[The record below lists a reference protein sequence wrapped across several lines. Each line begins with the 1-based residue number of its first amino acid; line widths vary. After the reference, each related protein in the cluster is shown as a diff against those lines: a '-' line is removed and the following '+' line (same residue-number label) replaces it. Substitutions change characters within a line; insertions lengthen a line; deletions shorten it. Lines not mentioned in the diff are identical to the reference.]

1 MLDEQT
7 DGTRAGRRGLS
18 IRAYFCDPVDWHGSD
33 MNEETLKDKSLAVLL
48 LLVSIAFI
56 WILLPFYGA
65 VFWAVILG
73 ILFAPLQRRLQ
84 LKFGWQRNLTSLLT
98 LGICLLI
105 AILPVIVLSIFLVQE
120 GTALYK
126 NIESGELD
134 IAGYVAQFKHSLP
147 PYFQHL
153 LDRFGMGELNG
164 LREKIIKSAMTGNE
178 FFATQAFSFGQGTF
192 EFIVSFFIML
202 YLLFFFLRDGAEL
215 ARKVRM
221 AVPLEENQKRR
232 LQLKFNRV
240 VRATVK
246 GNLVVAITQGA
257 LGGLIFWFLDI
268 PSALIWAVLMAF
280 LSLLPAVGAGII
292 WAPVAAFFLFTGA
305 MWQGVTLVLFG
316 VFVIGLVDNV
326 LRPILVGK
334 DTKMPDYMIL
344 ISTLGGLAIFGLN
357 GFVIGPLIAA
367 LFMSSWA
374 IFIETKPRVQLP

>member
-1 MLDEQT
+1 
-7 DGTRAGRRGLS
+7 
-18 IRAYFCDPVDWHGSD
+18 
-33 MNEETLKDKSLAVLL
+33 MNEAPLQDKSLTVLL
-48 LLVSIAFI
+48 ALVSAAFV

-73 ILFAPLQRRLQ
+73 IVFAPLQGRLQ
-84 LKFGWQRNLTSLLT
+84 LKFGWQRNLTSLCT
-98 LGICLLI
+98 LGICLVI
-105 AILPVIVLSIFLVQE
+105 AILPVIIISALLVQE
-120 GTALYK
+120 GAALYK
-126 NIESGELD
+126 SVESGELD
-134 IAGYVAQFKHSLP
+134 IAGYVLQFKHSLP

-164 LREKIIKSAMTGNE
+164 LREKIVKSAMAGGQVL
-178 FFATQAFSFGQGTF
+178 ASQAFSFGQGTF
-192 EFIVSFFIML
+192 EFIVSIFIML

-215 ARKVRM
+215 ARKVRL
-221 AVPLEENQKRR
+221 AVPLQEQQKRR

-246 GNLVVAITQGA
+246 GNLLVAITQGA

-268 PSALIWAVLMAF
+268 PSVLLWAVLMAF
-280 LSLLPAVGAGII
+280 LSLLPAVGAGIV
-292 WAPVAAFFLFTGA
+292 WVPVAAFFLLTGA
-305 MWQGVTLVLFG
+305 IWQGVVLGLFG
-316 VFVIGLVDNV
+316 VLVIGLVDNL
-326 LRPILVGK
+326 LRPLLVGK
-334 DTKMPDYMIL
+334 DTRMPDYMIL

>member
-1 MLDEQT
+1 
-7 DGTRAGRRGLS
+7 
-18 IRAYFCDPVDWHGSD
+18 
-33 MNEETLKDKSLAVLL
+33 LL
-48 LLVSIAFI
+48 VLVSIAFI

-73 ILFAPLQRRLQ
+73 IVFAPMQRRLQ
-84 LKFGWQRNLTSLLT
+84 LKFGWQRNLTSLCT
-98 LGICLLI
+98 LSICLVI
-105 AILPVIVLSIFLVQE
+105 AILPVIIISMLLVQE
-120 GTALYK
+120 GAALYK
-126 NIESGELD
+126 SVESGELD
-134 IAGYVAQFKHSLP
+134 IAGYVSQFKHNLP

-153 LDRFGMGELNG
+153 LDRFGVGELNG
-164 LREKIIKSAMTGNE
+164 LREKIVKSAMAGGEVTN
-178 FFATQAFSFGQGTF
+178 QVFSLGQGTF
-192 EFIVSFFIML
+192 EFVVSFFIML
-202 YLLFFFLRDGAEL
+202 YLLFFFLRDGADL

-221 AVPLEENQKRR
+221 AVPLEEHHKRR

-246 GNLVVAITQGA
+246 GNLLVAITQGA

-268 PSALIWAVLMAF
+268 PSALVWAVLMAF
-280 LSLLPAVGAGII
+280 LSLLPAVGAGIV
-292 WAPVAAFFLFTGA
+292 WGPVAAFFLLTGA
-305 MWQGVTLVLFG
+305 IWQGVVLGLFG

-334 DTKMPDYMIL
+334 DTKMPDYLIL
-344 ISTLGGLAIFGLN
+344 ISTLGGLALFGLN

>member
-1 MLDEQT
+1 
-7 DGTRAGRRGLS
+7 
-18 IRAYFCDPVDWHGSD
+18 
-33 MNEETLKDKSLAVLL
+33 MNEETLKDRSLTVLL
-48 LLVSIAFI
+48 ALVSVAFI

-84 LKFGWQRNLTSLLT
+84 LRFGWERNLTSLLT
-98 LGICLLI
+98 LSICLLI
-105 AILPVIVLSIFLVQE
+105 AILPVIVLSSLLVQE
-120 GTALYK
+120 GVALYK

-134 IAGYVAQFKHSLP
+134 IAGYVTQFKHILP

-164 LREKIIKSAMTGNE
+164 LREKIVKSAMTGGQE
-178 FFATQAFSFGQGTF
+178 LAAKAFIFGQGTF

-215 ARKVRM
+215 ARKVRA
-221 AVPLEENQKRR
+221 AVPLEEQQKRR

-246 GNLVVAITQGA
+246 GNLLVAITQGA

-268 PSALIWAVLMAF
+268 PSVVLWAVLMAF
-280 LSLLPAVGAGII
+280 LSLLPAVGAGIV
-292 WAPVAAFFLFTGA
+292 WVPVAAFFLLTGA
-305 MWQGVTLVLFG
+305 IWQGVVLGLFG
-316 VFVIGLVDNV
+316 IFVIGLVDNV

-334 DTKMPDYMIL
+334 DTRMPDYMIL

-367 LFMSSWA
+367 LFMSSWD

>member
-1 MLDEQT
+1 
-7 DGTRAGRRGLS
+7 
-18 IRAYFCDPVDWHGSD
+18 
-33 MNEETLKDKSLAVLL
+33 MNEETLKDKSLAILL
-48 LLVSIAFI
+48 LLVSIAFV

-73 ILFAPLQRRLQ
+73 ILFAPLQRQLQ

-98 LGICLLI
+98 LSICLLI
-105 AILPVIVLSIFLVQE
+105 AILPVIILTIFLVQE

-134 IAGYVAQFKHSLP
+134 IASYVAQFKHSLP

-164 LREKIIKSAMTGNE
+164 LREKIIKSAMTGNQ
-178 FFATQAFSFGQGTF
+178 FVATQAFSFGQGTF

-305 MWQGVTLVLFG
+305 IWQGVTLVLFS

>member
-1 MLDEQT
+1 
-7 DGTRAGRRGLS
+7 
-18 IRAYFCDPVDWHGSD
+18 
-33 MNEETLKDKSLAVLL
+33 MNEETLKDKSLAILL
-48 LLVSIAFI
+48 ALVSIAFI

-84 LKFGWQRNLTSLLT
+84 LKLGWQRNLISLLT
-98 LGICLLI
+98 LSICLLI
-105 AILPVIVLSIFLVQE
+105 AILPVIILSIFLVQE
-120 GTALYK
+120 GTAVYR

-147 PYFQHL
+147 SYLQHL

-178 FFATQAFSFGQGTF
+178 FVATQAFSFGQGTF

-202 YLLFFFLRDGAEL
+202 YFLFLFLRDGAEL

-305 MWQGVTLVLFG
+305 IWQGVTLALFG

>member
-1 MLDEQT
+1 
-7 DGTRAGRRGLS
+7 
-18 IRAYFCDPVDWHGSD
+18 
-33 MNEETLKDKSLAVLL
+33 MNEETLKDRSLTILL
-48 LLVSIAFI
+48 ALVSVAFI

-84 LKFGWQRNLTSLLT
+84 LKFGWQRNLTSMLT
-98 LGICLLI
+98 LSICLLI

-120 GTALYK
+120 GTAVYQK
-126 NIESGELD
+126 IESGELD
-134 IAGYVAQFKHSLP
+134 IAGYVTQFKHSLP
-147 PYFQHL
+147 AYFQHL

-164 LREKIIKSAMTGNE
+164 LREKIIKSAMSGNE
-178 FFATQAFSFGQGTF
+178 FVATQVFSFGQGTF

-221 AVPLEENQKRR
+221 AVPLEETQKRR

-268 PSALIWAVLMAF
+268 PSVLIWAVLMAF
-280 LSLLPAVGAGII
+280 LSLLPAVGAGIV

-305 MWQGVTLVLFG
+305 IWQGVTLALFG

>member
-1 MLDEQT
+1 
-7 DGTRAGRRGLS
+7 
-18 IRAYFCDPVDWHGSD
+18 
-33 MNEETLKDKSLAVLL
+33 MNEAPLQDKSLTVLL
-48 LLVSIAFI
+48 ALVSAAFV

-73 ILFAPLQRRLQ
+73 IVFAPLQGRLQ
-84 LKFGWQRNLTSLLT
+84 LKFGWQRNLTSLCT
-98 LGICLLI
+98 LGICLVI
-105 AILPVIVLSIFLVQE
+105 AILPVIIISALLVQE
-120 GTALYK
+120 GAALYK
-126 NIESGELD
+126 SVESGELD
-134 IAGYVAQFKHSLP
+134 IAGYVLQFKHSLP

-164 LREKIIKSAMTGNE
+164 LREKIVKSAMAGGQVL
-178 FFATQAFSFGQGTF
+178 ASQAFSFGQGTF
-192 EFIVSFFIML
+192 EFIVSIFIML

-215 ARKVRM
+215 ARKVRL
-221 AVPLEENQKRR
+221 AVPLQEQQKRR

-246 GNLVVAITQGA
+246 GNLLVAITQGA

-268 PSALIWAVLMAF
+268 PSVLLWAVLMAF
-280 LSLLPAVGAGII
+280 LSLLPAVGAGIV
-292 WAPVAAFFLFTGA
+292 WVPVAAFFLLTGA
-305 MWQGVTLVLFG
+305 IWQGVVLGLFG
-316 VFVIGLVDNV
+316 VLVIGLVDNL
-326 LRPILVGK
+326 LRPLLVGK
-334 DTKMPDYMIL
+334 DTRMPDYMILIL

>member
-1 MLDEQT
+1 
-7 DGTRAGRRGLS
+7 
-18 IRAYFCDPVDWHGSD
+18 
-33 MNEETLKDKSLAVLL
+33 MNEETVQNKSLVILL
-48 LLVSIAFI
+48 GLVTVAFI

-84 LKFGWQRNLTSLLT
+84 LKFGWERNLTSLLT
-98 LGICLLI
+98 LSICLVI
-105 AILPVIVLSIFLVQE
+105 AILPVIVLSILLVQE
-120 GTALYK
+120 GAALYK
-126 NIESGELD
+126 SIESGELD
-134 IAGYVAQFKHSLP
+134 IAGYVTHFKHSLP

-153 LDRFGMGELNG
+153 LNRFGVGELEG
-164 LREKIIKSAMTGNE
+164 LREKIIKSALTGNE
-178 FFATQAFSFGQGTF
+178 FIATQVFSVGQGTF
-192 EFIVSFFIML
+192 DFVVSFFIML
-202 YLLFFFLRDGAEL
+202 YLLYFFLRDGAEL
-215 ARKVRM
+215 ARKVRA
-221 AVPLEENQKRR
+221 AVPLQDHQKRR

-246 GNLVVAITQGA
+246 GNLLVAITQGA

-268 PSALIWAVLMAF
+268 PSALLWAVLMAF
-280 LSLLPAVGAGII
+280 LSLLPAVGAGLV

-305 MWQGVTLVLFG
+305 IWQGVVLGLFG

-334 DTKMPDYMIL
+334 DTKMPDYLIL

>member
-1 MLDEQT
+1 
-7 DGTRAGRRGLS
+7 
-18 IRAYFCDPVDWHGSD
+18 
-33 MNEETLKDKSLAVLL
+33 MNEKTLQFKSLTVLL
-48 LLVSIAFI
+48 LLVTVAFI

-73 ILFAPLQRRLQ
+73 ILFAPMQRRLQ
-84 LKFGWQRNLTSLLT
+84 QKFGWQRNLTSLCT
-98 LGICLLI
+98 LGICLVI
-105 AILPVIVLSIFLVQE
+105 AILPVIILSVLLVQE
-120 GTALYK
+120 GATLYT
-126 NIESGELD
+126 NIESGQLD
-134 IAGYVAQFKHSLP
+134 IGAYIAQFKHSLP

-164 LREKIIKSAMTGNE
+164 LREKIVKASMQGSQVLAS
-178 FFATQAFSFGQGTF
+178 QAFSFGQGTF
-192 EFIVSFFIML
+192 EFVVSFGIML

-215 ARKVRM
+215 ARKVRT
-221 AVPLEENQKRR
+221 AVPLEEHQKRR

-257 LGGLIFWFLDI
+257 LGGAIFWFLGI
-268 PSALIWAVLMAF
+268 PSALLWAVMMAF

-292 WAPVAAFFLFTGA
+292 WAPVAVYFLLSG
-305 MWQGVTLVLFG
+305 MIWQGVVLGLFG

-334 DTKMPDYMIL
+334 DTRMPDYMIL
-344 ISTLGGLAIFGLN
+344 ISTLGGLAVFGLN

-374 IFIETKPRVQLP
+374 LFIETKPKVQLP

>member
-1 MLDEQT
+1 
-7 DGTRAGRRGLS
+7 
-18 IRAYFCDPVDWHGSD
+18 

-48 LLVSIAFI
+48 VLVSIAFI

-73 ILFAPLQRRLQ
+73 IVFAPMQRRLQ
-84 LKFGWQRNLTSLLT
+84 LKFGWQRNLTSLCT
-98 LGICLLI
+98 LSICLVI
-105 AILPVIVLSIFLVQE
+105 AILPVIIISMLLVQE
-120 GTALYK
+120 GAALYK
-126 NIESGELD
+126 SVESGELD
-134 IAGYVAQFKHSLP
+134 IAGYVSQFKHNLP

-153 LDRFGMGELNG
+153 LDRFGVGELNG
-164 LREKIIKSAMTGNE
+164 LREKIVKSAMAGGEVTN
-178 FFATQAFSFGQGTF
+178 QVFSLGQGTF
-192 EFIVSFFIML
+192 QFIVSFFIML

-221 AVPLEENQKRR
+221 AVPLQEHQKRR

-246 GNLVVAITQGA
+246 GNLLVAITQGA
-257 LGGLIFWFLDI
+257 LGGLIFWVLDI
-268 PSALIWAVLMAF
+268 PSALVWAVLMAF
-280 LSLLPAVGAGII
+280 LSLLPAIGAGIV
-292 WAPVAAFFLFTGA
+292 WAPVAAFFLLTGEV
-305 MWQGVTLVLFG
+305 WQGVVLGLFG

-344 ISTLGGLAIFGLN
+344 ISTLGGLALFGLN

>member
-1 MLDEQT
+1 
-7 DGTRAGRRGLS
+7 
-18 IRAYFCDPVDWHGSD
+18 
-33 MNEETLKDKSLAVLL
+33 MNEENVQDRSLTILL
-48 LLVSIAFI
+48 GVVSVAFI

-98 LGICLLI
+98 LSICLVI
-105 AILPVIVLSIFLVQE
+105 AILPVIIISALLVQE
-120 GTALYK
+120 GAAVYQR
-126 NIESGELD
+126 IESGELD

-153 LDRFGMGELNG
+153 MDRFGLGELEG
-164 LREKIIKSAMTGNE
+164 MREKIIKSAVSGGQAL
-178 FFATQAFSFGQGTF
+178 ATQAFSFGQGTF

-215 ARKVRM
+215 ARQVR
-221 AVPLEENQKRR
+221 AAIPLEEQQKRR

-246 GNLVVAITQGA
+246 GNLLVAVTQGA

-268 PSALIWAVLMAF
+268 PSVVLWAVLMAF
-280 LSLLPAVGAGII
+280 LSLLPAVGAGIV

-305 MWQGVTLVLFG
+305 IWQGVVLGLFG
-316 VFVIGLVDNV
+316 VFVIGLVDNL

-334 DTKMPDYMIL
+334 DTKMPDYLIL
-344 ISTLGGLAIFGLN
+344 ISTLGGLAVFGLN

-367 LFMSSWA
+367 LFMSSWD
-374 IFIETKPRVQLP
+374 IFLETKPRVQLP

>member
-1 MLDEQT
+1 
-7 DGTRAGRRGLS
+7 
-18 IRAYFCDPVDWHGSD
+18 
-33 MNEETLKDKSLAVLL
+33 MNEETLQDKSLTVLL
-48 LLVSIAFI
+48 GVVSIAFI

-84 LKFGWQRNLTSLLT
+84 LKFGWQRNVTSLLT
-98 LGICLLI
+98 LSVCLVI
-105 AILPVIVLSIFLVQE
+105 AILPVIILSILLVQE
-120 GTALYK
+120 GAALYK
-126 NIESGELD
+126 SIESGELD
-134 IAGYVAQFKHSLP
+134 IAGYVTHFKHSLP

-153 LDRFGMGELNG
+153 LDRFGVGELNG
-164 LREKIIKSAMTGNE
+164 LREKIIKSAVTGNE
-178 FFATQAFSFGQGTF
+178 FVATQVFSFGQGTF
-192 EFIVSFFIML
+192 DFVVGFFIML

-215 ARKVRM
+215 ARKVRS
-221 AVPLEENQKRR
+221 AVPLQEHQKRR

-246 GNLVVAITQGA
+246 GNLLVAITQGA

-268 PSALIWAVLMAF
+268 PSALLWAVLMAF
-280 LSLLPAVGAGII
+280 LSLLPAVGAGIV

-305 MWQGVTLVLFG
+305 IWQGVVLGLFG

-334 DTKMPDYMIL
+334 DTKMPDYLIL

>member
-1 MLDEQT
+1 
-7 DGTRAGRRGLS
+7 
-18 IRAYFCDPVDWHGSD
+18 
-33 MNEETLKDKSLAVLL
+33 MNEETLKDRSLTILL
-48 LLVSIAFI
+48 ALVSVAFI

-65 VFWAVILG
+65 VFWAVILA

-84 LKFGWQRNLTSLLT
+84 LKFGWERNLTSLLT
-98 LGICLLI
+98 LSICLLI
-105 AILPVIVLSIFLVQE
+105 AILPVIVLSSLLVQE
-120 GTALYK
+120 GVALYK

-134 IAGYVAQFKHSLP
+134 IAGYVTQFKHILP

-164 LREKIIKSAMTGNE
+164 LREKIVKSAMTGGQE
-178 FFATQAFSFGQGTF
+178 LAAKAFIFGQGTF
-192 EFIVSFFIML
+192 EVIVSFFIML

-215 ARKVRM
+215 ARKVRA
-221 AVPLEENQKRR
+221 AVPLEEQQKRR

-246 GNLVVAITQGA
+246 GNLLVAITQGA

-268 PSALIWAVLMAF
+268 PSVLLWAVLMAF
-280 LSLLPAVGAGII
+280 LSLLPAVGAGIV
-292 WAPVAAFFLFTGA
+292 WVPVAAFFLLTGA
-305 MWQGVTLVLFG
+305 IWQGVVLGLFG
-316 VFVIGLVDNV
+316 IFVIGLVDNV

-334 DTKMPDYMIL
+334 DTRMPDYMIL

-367 LFMSSWA
+367 LFMSSWD

>member
-1 MLDEQT
+1 
-7 DGTRAGRRGLS
+7 
-18 IRAYFCDPVDWHGSD
+18 
-33 MNEETLKDKSLAVLL
+33 MNEKSLQFKSLTVLL
-48 LLVSIAFI
+48 LLVTVAFI

-73 ILFAPLQRRLQ
+73 IVFAPMQRRLQ
-84 LKFGWQRNLTSLLT
+84 AKFGWQRNLTSLCT
-98 LGICLLI
+98 LSICLVI
-105 AILPVIVLSIFLVQE
+105 AILPVIILSVLLVQE
-120 GTALYK
+120 GATVYK

-134 IAGYVAQFKHSLP
+134 IAAYLAQFKHSLP

-164 LREKIIKSAMTGNE
+164 LREKIVKSAMQGSQVL
-178 FFATQAFSFGQGTF
+178 ASQAFSFGQGTF
-192 EFIVSFFIML
+192 EFVVSFFIML

-215 ARKVRM
+215 ARKVRT
-221 AVPLEENQKRR
+221 AVPLEENHKRR

-246 GNLVVAITQGA
+246 GNLVVAVTQGA
-257 LGGLIFWFLDI
+257 LGGAIFWFLDI
-268 PSALIWAVLMAF
+268 PSALLWAVLMAF
-280 LSLLPAVGAGII
+280 LSLLPAVGAGIV
-292 WAPVAAFFLFTGA
+292 WAPVAVYFLLSG
-305 MWQGVTLVLFG
+305 MIWQGVVLGLFG
-316 VFVIGLVDNV
+316 IFVIGLVDNV

-344 ISTLGGLAIFGLN
+344 ISTLGGLAVFGLN

-374 IFIETKPRVQLP
+374 LFAETKPKVQLP